1 MGLYV
6 TIVVMTTHSFDN
18 SDFNAGDDNGASNSI
33 DSNDAEQQAL
43 RDIADVPA
51 VEIIS
56 SAAVHLMSAAAVKCG
71 LAEDTPESSGR
82 DLQDLD
88 EARKL
93 IAALAGLV
101 TAASTEV
108 GDHHARPLRDGL
120 RSLQLAFRE
129 ASTIPDA
136 PGKGPGEKFTGP
148 VS

>member
-18 SDFNAGDDNGASNSI
+18 SDFNAGDENGASNSI

-71 LAEDTPESSGR
+71 LA
-82 DLQDLD
+82 
-88 EARKL
+88 
-93 IAALAGLV
+93 
-101 TAASTEV
+101 
-108 GDHHARPLRDGL
+108 
-120 RSLQLAFRE
+120 
-129 ASTIPDA
+129 
-136 PGKGPGEKFTGP
+136 
-148 VS
+148 